1 MRITGGKIK
10 GRKLKTRRGSLTRP
24 LLSRVRKSLF
34 DLIGDG
40 IKGSTFLDLYA
51 GSGAVGIEAL
61 SRGARKVV
69 FVEKD
74 TICIRII
81 RENLASCGLLSRAK
95 IWQKDVL
102 KFLPFLLKEERFDFI
117 FVAPPYFKGLQN
129 RTLDIIERD
138 ADEAVVI
145 VQHSSK
151 ERVDFARGGVKI
163 IRQRKYGDTVLTF
176 LRTEHNDRGKAKT
189 IAR

>member
-40 IKGSTFLDLYA
+40 IKRSTFLDLYA

-74 TICIRII
+74 IASIRII

-129 RTLDIIERD
+129 RTLDIIEGN

-176 LRTEHNDRGKAKT
+176 LRTEHNDKGKAKT
-189 IAR
+189 TAR